1 MSLAINDHV
10 PPRYPS
16 SSQSGSSSSQQGS
29 SHPTVLFQSGND
41 YPGTHSNQDGDQTES
56 DEGGDEDEDR
66 PGDQEISSDSEDDSG
81 AGDTEYIQQQSDT
94 DAGPYYITPP
104 RRAIGSDGKGKRD
117 PNTKLRVK
125 EILEELNLETSRC
138 SLTNAYFNGVKLQ
151 QAHLLPVSAGQDVV
165 RFLKYSI
172 AVTV

>member
-1 MSLAINDHV
+1 MSQNKSHQY
-10 PPRYPS
+10 PRTFPS
-16 SSQSGSSSSQQGS
+16 QPQQGSSSRQGS
-29 SHPTVLFQSGND
+29 SHPTLLFQSGND
-41 YPGTHSNQDGDQTES
+41 YPATHSNQDGDQTES
-56 DEGGDEDEDR
+56 DEGGDEDEDS

-81 AGDTEYIQQQSDT
+81 AGDTEYILHQSDT

-117 PNTKLRVK
+117 RNTKLRVK
-125 EILEELNLETSRC
+125 EILQELNLETGRC
-138 SLTNAYFNGVKLQ
+138 SLTNASFNAVKLQ
-151 QAHLLPVSAGQDVV
+151 QAHLLPVSTGQDVV